1 MNWQPIARIGLTVAL
16 SALAGGVA
24 THQTLS
30 TPTAKPAAPI
40 EYKSVSSNNEQR
52 QAPVVNVTVLPV
64 DFSKLKMPPCPS
76 LSIDGVKR

>member
-16 SALAGGVA
+16 SALAGGAV

-30 TPTAKPAAPI
+30 TPTAQPVPQIA
-40 EYKSVSSNNEQR
+40 SNT
-52 QAPVVNVTVLPV
+52 APVGPVTVLPV
-64 DFSKLKMPPCPS
+64 DFSKLKIPACPACPACPS

>member
-24 THQTLS
+24 THQVVS
-30 TPTAKPAAPI
+30 TPTAQPVPPI
-40 EYKSVSSNNEQR
+40 ASNTV
-52 QAPVVNVTVLPV
+52 PVGPVTVLPV
-64 DFSKLKMPPCPS
+64 DFSKLKIPACPACPPCPS